1 MIFVLD
7 CNVLISSAINDGI
20 CRRII
25 KDILIN
31 YKVAI
36 SLEITEEY
44 LKVMNRKKL
53 KKYIDYNMKQL
64 HLICENAE
72 LVKKSNIKFILP
84 DNDDVKY
91 LQTAKAA
98 KANYIVTGNLKDLPE
113 GEYEDIK
120 IINPRAYEDLLLLR
134 K

>member
-1 MIFVLD
+1 MIFVLG

-44 LKVMNRKKL
+44 LKVRNRKKL
-53 KKYIDYNMKQL
+53 KKYIDYNVKQL

-72 LVKKSNIKFILP
+72 LVKKTNIKFNLP
-84 DNDDVKY
+84 YKDDVKY

-98 KANYIVTGNLKDLPE
+98 KASYIVTGNLKDLPE
-113 GEYEDIK
+113 EEYKDVI
-120 IINPRAYEDLLLLR
+120 IINPRAYEYKFLLI